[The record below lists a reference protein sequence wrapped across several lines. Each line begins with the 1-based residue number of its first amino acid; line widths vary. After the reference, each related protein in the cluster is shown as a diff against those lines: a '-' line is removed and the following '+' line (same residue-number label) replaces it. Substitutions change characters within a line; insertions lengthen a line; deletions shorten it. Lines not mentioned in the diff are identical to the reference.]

1 MTNNNSNNDKDK
13 AAWDPEL
20 NMLPEDDEN
29 QNVQAET
36 TLSDEAEPQVVTI
49 PKRLGS
55 EGQDSIIEEIQELL
69 KKHELVENVLAQQE
83 GASERAELVKT
94 VLTRKH
100 EAEIGDLINHL
111 HPADIAF
118 ILESL
123 PSDERIKVWNAAH
136 AEHDGDI
143 LLEVDDW
150 VREELIAEMDQED
163 LIAATEDLDADE
175 LADLVPDLPPEVV
188 VELQKTMTDEEREQ
202 LRSALGYAEGTVGAI
217 MDFEIVRVRED
228 VTLEVVLRYLRML
241 GELPEHTDQLFVVDR
256 ENKLKG
262 VLSLSTLLVND
273 ADKSVTDVMETDYLA
288 LKADSKDAKAASAF
302 ERYDLASA
310 PVIDEQEVLIGR
322 VTITDIVDVIR
333 EDSNE
338 QALSQ
343 AGLQEEDIF
352 VPIRRAIPNRAPWL
366 LINLITASIAS
377 IVASRFEGTVSHIVI
392 LAFLMSIVAG
402 IGGNSGNQ
410 TMTMVIRALAV
421 GRVNQKNAA
430 ALFRREII
438 VTSCVGLGGSLIAGT
453 FAWIF
458 SGSIKIAMVMAV
470 AMVLNMLLGAA
481 LGVLIPL
488 IRDRFNKDPALGSSV
503 LLTFATD
510 SLGFFIFLG
519 LATLFLM

>member
-1 MTNNNSNNDKDK
+1 MTKHTDNNKNTLEQV
-13 AAWDPEL
+13 PGMPTEEL
-20 NMLPEDDEN
+20 EHTASDNHDAQSEPAEAVMI
-29 QNVQAET
+29 NV
-36 TLSDEAEPQVVTI
+36 
-49 PKRLGS
+49 PKQLDS
-55 EGQDSIIEEIQELL
+55 EHQQQIIEQIKELL
-69 KKHELVENVLAQQE
+69 KKQALVENVLSQQE
-83 GASERAELVKT
+83 GSSDRAELVQT
-94 VLTRKH
+94 VLKRKH
-100 EAEIGDLINHL
+100 EAELGDLVNHL

-123 PSDERIKVWNAAH
+123 PSEDRIKIWNAAH
-136 AEHDGDI
+136 ADHDGDI

-150 VREELIAEMDQED
+150 VREELIAEMDQD
-163 LIAATEDLDADE
+163 DILAATEDLDADE
-175 LADLVPDLPPEVV
+175 LADLIPDLPPEVV
-188 VELQKTMTDEEREQ
+188 VELQKSMSDEEREQ
-202 LRSALGYAEGTVGAI
+202 LRSALGYPEGTVGAI
-217 MDFEIVRVRED
+217 MDFEVVRVRED

-256 ENKLKG
+256 NNKLKG
-262 VLSLSTLLVND
+262 VLSLSSLLVND
-273 ADKSVTDVMETDYLA
+273 SEKSVTEVMQTDYLS
-288 LKADSKDAKAASAF
+288 LKAEAKDSKAASAF
-302 ERYDLASA
+302 ERYDLVSA
-310 PVIDEQEVLIGR
+310 PVIDEEQTLIGR

-338 QALSQ
+338 HALSQ

-377 IVASRFEGTVSHIVI
+377 VVASRFEGTVSHIVI

-421 GRVNQKNAA
+421 GRVNQKNART
-430 ALFRREII
+430 LLRRELF

-458 SGSIKIAMVMAV
+458 SGSIKIALVMAA
-470 AMVLNMLLGAA
+470 AMVLNMQLGAT
-481 LGVLIPL
+481 LGVLIPM

-519 LATLFLM
+519 LATIFLM